1 LKAFSIAWRALVSY
15 YDEFFFLIGMSL
27 LWWATGGIF
36 VGAAL
41 VIGWILLTAG
51 GPWWLAPLLAI
62 PAGPAS
68 AAMANVA
75 RQIARELYANRTVY
89 FEGLRGYWRQA
100 LAVSAIGM
108 VLLSLL
114 LLNVAFY
121 ASQHTTLMWAITFFW
136 AYLSAFWILVQI
148 YQYPVL
154 VGMETPKIFGLL
166 RISLAI
172 VFANPIFSILLLAAA
187 AVLTGICLLLA
198 VTLFVAWPAVMILLG
213 EHSVKFYV
221 ERATPKPS

>member
-1 LKAFSIAWRALVSY
+1 LKAFSITWRALVSY
-15 YDEFFFLIGMSL
+15 YDEFFFLVGMSL
-27 LWWATGGIF
+27 LWWVTGGMF
-36 VGAAL
+36 AGAAL
-41 VIGWILLTAG
+41 VAGWILASTG

-75 RQIARELYANRTVY
+75 RQVARDLSVNRTVY
-89 FEGLRGYWRQA
+89 FGGLRSYWRRA

-108 VLLSLL
+108 VILSLL
-114 LLNVAFY
+114 LLNAAFY

-136 AYLSAFWILVQI
+136 AYLSAFWILVQV

-154 VGMETPKIFGLL
+154 VGMENPKIFGVL

-172 VFANPIFSILLLAAA
+172 VFASPIFSILLLAAA
-187 AVLTGICLLLA
+187 AVLSVICLLLA

-221 ERATPKPS
+221 DRATQKPS